1 MISKKGVFRRVI
13 KFVRKLCARQTE
25 KNVVANFNTPDDNID
40 ASGDSALLKKKNL
53 VVQSNSNTDE
63 RRDVP
68 VKRDNGIETMA
79 DKITD
84 IKESIKREILDDPKL
99 EIIIRNHIDDL
110 MSEIVQEI
118 VQKYLLESS
127 DYLIKNI
134 DGQEKRKTDEIK
146 INKTLTE
153 LKDMQQNNDLIPSA
167 PPLPQTLP
175 TLQKA
180 ENNIKNKGKVY
191 RPAGLPKN
199 LIDEIKRGVKLK
211 PVSPMVKVLEKS
223 IIDDKNLRRLNPF
236 DNIIPS
242 PPPHTLLMPLKSE
255 NNVKSKG
262 KVYRPAALPKNLI
275 EEIKRGVKL
284 KPVKP
289 VVSVIENPKINE
301 NDFERMNPLGIP
313 MFRRAS
319 MMSSSSSSD
328 TSSEYFSL
336 DEWDN

>member
-1 MISKKGVFRRVI
+1 
-13 KFVRKLCARQTE
+13 
-25 KNVVANFNTPDDNID
+25 
-40 ASGDSALLKKKNL
+40 
-53 VVQSNSNTDE
+53 
-63 RRDVP
+63 
-68 VKRDNGIETMA
+68 
-79 DKITD
+79 
-84 IKESIKREILDDPKL
+84 
-99 EIIIRNHIDDL
+99 
-110 MSEIVQEI
+110 
-118 VQKYLLESS
+118 
-127 DYLIKNI
+127 
-134 DGQEKRKTDEIK
+134 
-146 INKTLTE
+146 
-153 LKDMQQNNDLIPSA
+153 
-167 PPLPQTLP
+167 
-175 TLQKA
+175 
-180 ENNIKNKGKVY
+180 
-191 RPAGLPKN
+191 
-199 LIDEIKRGVKLK
+199 
-211 PVSPMVKVLEKS
+211 MVKVLEKS
-223 IIDDKNLRRLNPF
+223 IIDDKNLRRMNLF
-236 DNIIPS
+236 DSTYIIPS

>member
-1 MISKKGVFRRVI
+1 
-13 KFVRKLCARQTE
+13 
-25 KNVVANFNTPDDNID
+25 
-40 ASGDSALLKKKNL
+40 
-53 VVQSNSNTDE
+53 
-63 RRDVP
+63 
-68 VKRDNGIETMA
+68 MA

-84 IKESIKREILDDPKL
+84 LKESIKREILDDPKL

-118 VQKYLLESS
+118 VQKYLMESS
-127 DYLIKNI
+127 DYLINNI
-134 DGQEKRKTDEIK
+134 SDPEKYKTDEIK

-153 LKDMQQNNDLIPSA
+153 LKDVQQNNDFIPSA

-180 ENNIKNKGKVY
+180 ENNIKNKGKVD

-199 LIDEIKRGVKLK
+199 LID
-211 PVSPMVKVLEKS
+211 
-223 IIDDKNLRRLNPF
+223 
-236 DNIIPS
+236 
-242 PPPHTLLMPLKSE
+242 
-255 NNVKSKG
+255 
-262 KVYRPAALPKNLI
+262 
-275 EEIKRGVKL
+275 EIKRGVKL